1 MVSVLIVD
9 DDVFLHKVL
18 ERILSIGGH
27 TVMDHAYDG
36 AEAVE
41 IFNRSNP
48 KPDIILMDHRMP
60 VMNGASAT
68 REIKHIDP
76 NTRILFISADET
88 VKSVALE
95 AGALGFLT
103 KPIRSKELFA
113 AIERHMSQ

>member
-1 MVSVLIVD
+1 MVSVLVVD

-27 TVMDHAYDG
+27 EVVAHAYDG
-36 AEAVE
+36 SEAVN
-41 IFNRSNP
+41 IFNKLEP

-88 VKSVALE
+88 IKGEALE

-113 AIERHMSQ
+113 AIERHMSA